1 MNRPPGRNRTSL
13 YPSAIKHSNF
23 ITAGASVGY
32 FLSSLRAVAPEAVS
46 PRLP

>member
-1 MNRPPGRNRTSL
+1 MNRPPGRTRTSL
-13 YPSAIKHSNF
+13 YSSAIKRNNL
-23 ITAGASVGY
+23 ITAGAPVGY

>member
-23 ITAGASVGY
+23 ITAGAPVGY
-32 FLSSLRAVAPEAVS
+32 LVSNLRAVAPEAVS
-46 PRLP
+46 PREP